1 MKSEKFTIYVYQGEK
16 KNIPIVAMFKHDK
29 ETGKMI
35 SSSKKHYTI
44 LGLLSDLP
52 KDIIK
57 QSDYA
62 KDKLDK
68 AFLPSEIK
76 YFFENSH
83 D

>member
-1 MKSEKFTIYVYQGEK
+1 MKSEKFTIYVYQGGR
-16 KNIPIVAMFKHDK
+16 KNVPIVAMFKHDK
-29 ETGKMI
+29 KTGKMI
-35 SSSKKHYTI
+35 SNSKKHYTI

-62 KDKLDK
+62 KEKLSK

-76 YFFENSH
+76 FFFESS
-83 D
+83 

>member
-1 MKSEKFTIYVYQGEK
+1 MKSEKFTVYVYQGDK
-16 KNIPIVAMFKHDK
+16 KNIPIVALIKHDK

-35 SSSKKHYTI
+35 ANSKKHYTI

-62 KDKLDK
+62 NDKLNK

-76 YFFENSH
+76 DFLKTNE
-83 D
+83 